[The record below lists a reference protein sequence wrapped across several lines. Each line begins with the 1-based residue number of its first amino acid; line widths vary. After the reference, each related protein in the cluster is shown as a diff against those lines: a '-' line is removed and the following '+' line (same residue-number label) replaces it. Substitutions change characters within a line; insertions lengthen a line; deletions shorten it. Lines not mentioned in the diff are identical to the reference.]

1 MFSFQPFEFI
11 GLLAGILTTGA
22 FIPQVLKI
30 WKTQSTKDISVSM
43 YLVMITGV
51 VLWLIYGVYIESFS
65 IIVSNIVAF
74 SLQLTILILKL
85 KNG

>member
-30 WKTQSTKDISVSM
+30 WKTQSTKDISISM

-51 VLWLIYGVYIESFS
+51 VLWIVYGIYFESFS
-65 IIVSNIVAF
+65 IIASNIVAF